1 MVVAWTELAET
12 NQVKTKT
19 TGFGVQTAAIVAGG
33 LVPPQTANAETWDG
47 TAWTEVGNLNTGRSN
62 LASGGRINTYGI
74 VFGGDAPPDPQNTV
88 ELWNGSSWTEI
99 AEISTARKNLGGSG
113 SGVAGLCISGE
124 NPGGNLANVEE
135 WTVPFATK
143 TIGTD

>member
-1 MVVAWTELAET
+1 MKVGNGTSWTELAET

-47 TAWTEVGNLNTGRSN
+47 TAWTEVGNLNTARSN
-62 LASGGRINTYGI
+62 LAGAGGINTYGI
-74 VFGGDAPPDPQNTV
+74 VFGGDGPPDPIDVV

-99 AEISTARKNLGGSG
+99 ADLATARKK
-113 SGVAGLCISGE
+113 I
-124 NPGGNLANVEE
+124 
-135 WTVPFATK
+135 
-143 TIGTD
+143 